1 MSQEKLSGKTASL
14 SHLFDF
20 FLQLSP
26 DLSCETAVILGQG
39 NVALD
44 VARILISPID
54 ILKASWL
61 SVNLEQK
68 KEKQEEQTCF
78 SQQVLSALRCR
89 KEPLKLR
96 NFICLNNHKCF
107 VCRLGMK
114 SKTLLL
120 KRQKCVFF
128 QGVIASA

>member
-1 MSQEKLSGKTASL
+1 MFPSIKKSLSKVGSFHKKNCQVKLLL

-44 VARILISPID
+44 VARILLAPID

-61 SVNLEQK
+61 SVNL
-68 KEKQEEQTCF
+68 
-78 SQQVLSALRCR
+78 
-89 KEPLKLR
+89 
-96 NFICLNNHKCF
+96 
-107 VCRLGMK
+107 
-114 SKTLLL
+114 
-120 KRQKCVFF
+120 
-128 QGVIASA
+128 